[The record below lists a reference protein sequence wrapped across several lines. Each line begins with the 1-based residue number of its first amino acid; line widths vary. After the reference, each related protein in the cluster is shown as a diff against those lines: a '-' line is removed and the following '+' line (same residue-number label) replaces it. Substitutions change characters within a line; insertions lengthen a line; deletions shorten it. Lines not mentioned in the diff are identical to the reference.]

1 MLTTRREVGGPAAQ
15 CGFPRAWGR
24 SSRRPGQPGLASR
37 GGTGS
42 ADHRVRLHRY
52 LGLRAPWSRRAV
64 AFPAVRC
71 PTCASL
77 DDKVVD
83 SRTTDDGT
91 AVRRRRQCLDCT
103 TRFTTFERLEET
115 PLVVVKSSGAE
126 VAFDRTKIVAGVASA
141 AKGRPVAAAAIETLA
156 AEVEDVARLEG
167 TRVTSERIGRAVL
180 EALARLDGVS
190 ALRFASVYKGF
201 DDLAD
206 FEREIGLLTKN

>member
-1 MLTTRREVGGPAAQ
+1 M
-15 CGFPRAWGR
+15 
-24 SSRRPGQPGLASR
+24 
-37 GGTGS
+37 
-42 ADHRVRLHRY
+42 
-52 LGLRAPWSRRAV
+52 
-64 AFPAVRC
+64 RC
-71 PTCASL
+71 PACASL

-83 SRTTDDGT
+83 SRTTDDGS
-91 AVRRRRQCLDCT
+91 AVRRRRECLDCS

-115 PLVVVKSSGAE
+115 PLLVVKSDGTE
-126 VAFDRTKIVAGVASA
+126 VPFDRTKIVAGVALA
-141 AKGRPVAAAAIETLA
+141 AKGRPVEAATIEALA
-156 AEVEDVARLEG
+156 ADVEDIVRLEG